1 MKNDDDDD
9 DEDDDA
15 NIFTN
20 YNRKVVQNTT
30 QLIKN

>member
-1 MKNDDDDD
+1 MKNDD
-9 DEDDDA
+9 DEDDDT

>member
-1 MKNDDDDD
+1 MKNDDDD
-9 DEDDDA
+9 DEDDDT
-15 NIFTN
+15 NIFRN